1 LPLFGER
8 KPFPYL
14 QTSFNEMSAKLSP
27 SGQWLA
33 YVSDET
39 RREEIY
45 VQAFP
50 TPGAKLKISV
60 NGGDLPVWSR
70 DGNELFFIGLD
81 HKLMAVEM
89 KRDSVE
95 GGQFEAGVP
104 RPLFDTRIRSGY
116 SWFDVS
122 EDGRF
127 LMPIQTEPS
136 GSAAITVVVNWT
148 AGLKK

>member
-1 LPLFGER
+1 
-8 KPFPYL
+8 
-14 QTSFNEMSAKLSP
+14 M
-27 SGQWLA
+27 
-33 YVSDET
+33 
-39 RREEIY
+39 RRE
-45 VQAFP
+45 
-50 TPGAKLKISV
+50 G
-60 NGGDLPVWSR
+60 
-70 DGNELFFIGLD
+70 
-81 HKLMAVEM
+81 